1 MADPKTLLAMAG
13 ADPTP
18 NALADSVLVLID
30 CQNEYVTG
38 KLPLVGVEPAL
49 DEVAALL
56 RRARGA
62 GTPIIHV
69 AHAGRPGGLF
79 DREAESGAIHE
90 KAAPAAGETVVERSE
105 AHTFELQSLMRI
117 SYAVFCL

>member
-1 MADPKTLLAMAG
+1 MAG
-13 ADPTP
+13 ANRTP

-79 DREAESGAIHE
+79 DREAESGAIHA
-90 KAAPAAGETVVERSE
+90 KAAPDAGERVVEKGLPNAFAGERRGGGE
-105 AHTFELQSLMRI
+105 GK
-117 SYAVFCL
+117 

>member
-1 MADPKTLLAMAG
+1 MAG
-13 ADPTP
+13 VDPTP
-18 NALADSVLVLID
+18 NALPDSVLVLID

-79 DREAESGAIHE
+79 DREAESGAIHA
-90 KAAPAAGETVVERSE
+90 KAAPAAGETDRKSTRLNSS
-105 AHTFELQSLMRI
+105 H
-117 SYAVFCL
+117 

>member
-1 MADPKTLLAMAG
+1 MAG
-13 ADPTP
+13 ANRTP
-18 NALADSVLVLID
+18 NALADSGRVLSD
-30 CQNEYVTG
+30 WQNEYVTG

-69 AHAGRPGGLF
+69 APAGRPGGLF
-79 DREAESGAIHE
+79 DREAERGAIHAT
-90 KAAPAAGETVVERSE
+90 AAPAAGETGVEKGLPDAFAGRSE
-105 AHTFELQSLMRI
+105 ERRGGQGCVSRWRERVLA
-117 SYAVFCL
+117 Y